1 MIGTQIS
8 HYRLEAKLGEGTYG
22 AVYRGVHIHDAELQ
36 VAVKVVHP
44 NLANDEAFVIGL
56 WKEVPAG

>member
-1 MIGTQIS
+1 M
-8 HYRLEAKLGEGTYG
+8 RGTYG